1 MVRIKL
7 SYKKEEDKVRILKQ
21 LSNDN
26 NIKKVSKPHKTGEL
40 YRIYVDIE

>member
-7 SYKKEEDKVRILKQ
+7 SYKKEEDKIRILKQ
-21 LSNDN
+21 LSSGN
-26 NIKKVSKPHKTGEL
+26 NIKKVSKPHKSGEL